1 MEQADIAQ
9 PEITVIREE
18 RAYERY
24 GWMILSASA
33 VLGIF
38 AALMTTLPPIS
49 WFWNPVFESAY
60 SIMGA
65 WGVTWVG
72 FNIFAL
78 VMTLIPY
85 RRYERWAWYTLL
97 MLPLL
102 WLSLRLFARPPLP
115 DACFPNQSRISPALP
130 KVLLSCGE
138 RRTGLRSD
146 QNRRPSHP
154 GEVGERCFP
163 TEHSPG

>member
-1 MEQADIAQ
+1 MERADIAR
-9 PEITVIREE
+9 PEIAVIREK
-18 RAYERY
+18 RAYEKY

-33 VLGIF
+33 ILGIV

-72 FNIFAL
+72 FNILAL
-78 VMTLIPY
+78 VIILIPY
-85 RRYERWAWYTLL
+85 RRYERWAWYTLW

-102 WLSLRLFARPPLP
+102 WLSLFVFSPDLP
-115 DACFPNQSRISPALP
+115 YLMLALLTAAGLVLPYRRFFSRAKKEEL
-130 KVLLSCGE
+130 V
-138 RRTGLRSD
+138 
-146 QNRRPSHP
+146 
-154 GEVGERCFP
+154 
-163 TEHSPG
+163 